1 MWSCKLIISKP
12 HLVCGFQSYKE
23 LTSIFQ
29 FPVTILRQKCKAI
42 KPAWE
47 KLAQLFVDDE
57 NVIIGAVN
65 CDNEASLAEK
75 YGIKGFPTIKY
86 FGSEGPEDYGE
97 DRSIEGFVKYLNDK
111 TGLDITVDGGLTPSA
126 GTIAEIK
133 EHVKTFLN
141 AETEEERGAVIGT
154 CKETIKTLDERTRD
168 NFQYYSKVF
177 SKIAEKGKD
186 YISKEKARLSKLLE
200 AGSNLKSKQ
209 KKNFMRR
216 LNVLNDFT
224 EL

>member
-1 MWSCKLIISKP
+1 M
-12 HLVCGFQSYKE
+12 
-23 LTSIFQ
+23 
-29 FPVTILRQKCKAI
+29 
-42 KPAWE
+42 
-47 KLAQLFVDDE
+47 
-57 NVIIGAVN
+57 
-65 CDNEASLAEK
+65 
-75 YGIKGFPTIKY
+75 
-86 FGSEGPEDYGE
+86 
-97 DRSIEGFVKYLNDK
+97 
-111 TGLDITVDGGLTPSA
+111 
-126 GTIAEIK
+126 
-133 EHVKTFLN
+133 N

-186 YISKEKARLSKLLE
+186 YIVKEKARLSKLLE
-200 AGSNLKSKQ
+200 SGSSLKSKQ